1 MKKIVLVLLFGCVL
15 AFGAN
20 PLSLDDCLKL
30 AMSKNQDLK
39 IGDKQLQSAREGIR
53 SSYSSMLP
61 SVSLTSSA
69 THSAQGPTEYVY
81 KNITFTSGDTATNY
95 FSTAVSVDQTI
106 YNGNKIRNSIKL
118 AKGTVENYQI
128 ELNRTQQSI
137 VENVTEKFYTVLKAQ
152 ELLKVYEMTLK
163 NSQEQ
168 LKKTEEMF
176 KIGQVAKKDL
186 FKSQVREG
194 NDRLSII
201 QQKSALNSAM
211 SDLKVAIGVAPD
223 YGLEVFE
230 SAYQK
235 PAVIDRFAAEKKAL
249 DNNAEMKALRLKKSN
264 SYLNYKIARGDL
276 FPAVY
281 GSFSYTR
288 GGSEFSRSYSEF
300 DKWWDTSLSL
310 YISYPIFEGF
320 SRKANIQ
327 QKLID
332 FKLYDDQIEKKKLE
346 IVSQIESLILTI
358 NTYMEMIDVNEMN
371 IQSAQEDL
379 RLAQEMYRL
388 NSATIL
394 DVLDAQV
401 ALTQAQG
408 DLITTKYDAK
418 IAEVRLA
425 YLMGTLN
432 KPE

>member
-1 MKKIVLVLLFGCVL
+1 MKKIVLVLLFGYVL
-15 AFGAN
+15 AFGTN

-39 IGDKQLQSAREGIR
+39 IGDKQLQSAREDIR
-53 SSYSSMLP
+53 SSYSGMLP
-61 SVSLTSSA
+61 SISLTSSA
-69 THSAQGPTEYVY
+69 THSAQGPSEYVY
-81 KNITFTSGDTATNY
+81 KNTTFTGGDTTTNY
-95 FSTAVSVDQTI
+95 FSTALSIDQTI
-106 YNGNKIRNSIKL
+106 YSGNKVRNSIKL

-223 YGLEVFE
+223 YELEVFE

-235 PAVIDRFAAEKKAL
+235 PAAIDRTAAEKKAL
-249 DNNAEMKALRLKKSN
+249 DNNAEMKALRLQKSN

-288 GGSEFSRSYSEF
+288 GGSEFSRSFSEF

-310 YISYPIFEGF
+310 YISYPIFDGF

-327 QKLID
+327 QKKIA
-332 FKLYDDQIEKKKLE
+332 FNLYDDQIEKKKLE

-425 YLMGTLN
+425 FLMGTLN

>member
-1 MKKIVLVLLFGCVL
+1 MKKIVISLLLGSLL
-15 AFGAN
+15 AYGAE
-20 PLSLDDCLKL
+20 PLSLNDCLKL
-30 AMSKNQDLK
+30 AMSQNQDLK
-39 IGDKQLQSAREGIR
+39 IGDKQLQSAREDIR
-53 SSYSSMLP
+53 SSYSGMLP
-61 SVSLTSSA
+61 SISLTSSA
-69 THSAQGPTEYVY
+69 THSAQGPSEYVY
-81 KNITFTSGDTATNY
+81 KNTTFTGGDTTTNY
-95 FSTAVSVDQTI
+95 FSTALSIDQTI
-106 YNGNKIRNSIKL
+106 YSGNKVRNSIKL
-118 AKGTVENYQI
+118 AKNTVENYQI

-186 FKSQVREG
+186 FKAQVREG

-201 QQKSALNSAM
+201 QQKSVLNNALA
-211 SDLKVAIGVAPD
+211 DLKVAIGVAPD
-223 YGLEVFE
+223 FDMNVYEG
-230 SAYQK
+230 AYQK
-235 PAVIDRFAAEKKAL
+235 PVTLEKDLAENKAVE
-249 DNNAEMKALRLKKSN
+249 NNAEMKSLRLQKAN
-264 SYLNYKIARGDL
+264 SYLNYKIAKGDL
-276 FPAVY
+276 LPAVY
-281 GSFSYTR
+281 GSFSYSR
-288 GGSEFSRSYSEF
+288 GGSEIARNFSEF
-300 DKWWDTSLSL
+300 DKWWNTSLSL
-310 YISYPIFEGF
+310 NISYPIFEGF

-327 QKLID
+327 QKKIA
-332 FKLYDDQIEKKKLE
+332 FNLYDDQIEKKKLE
-346 IVSQIESLILTI
+346 IISQVENLILTI
-358 NTYMEMIDVNEMN
+358 NTYLEMIDVNEIN

-401 ALTQAQG
+401 ALTKAQG

>member
-1 MKKIVLVLLFGCVL
+1 MKKIVLVLLFGCIL

-39 IGDKQLQSAREGIR
+39 IGDKQLQSAKEGIR
-53 SSYSSMLP
+53 ASYSSMLP
-61 SVSLTSSA
+61 SVSLASSA

-95 FSTAVSVDQTI
+95 FSTALSVDQTI

-223 YGLEVFE
+223 YELEVFE

-235 PAVIDRFAAEKKAL
+235 PAEVDRMAAEKKAL
-249 DNNAEMKALRLKKSN
+249 DNNAEMKALRLQKSN

-276 FPAVY
+276 FPTVY

-288 GGSEFSRSYSEF
+288 GGSELSRSFSEF

-310 YISYPIFEGF
+310 SISYPIFEGF

-327 QKLID
+327 QKKIA
-332 FKLYDDQIEKKKLE
+332 FNLYDDQIEKKKLE

-358 NTYMEMIDVNEMN
+358 STYMEMIDVNEMN

-408 DLITTKYDAK
+408 DLVTTKYDAK
-418 IAEVRLA
+418 IAEVRLE
-425 YLMGTLN
+425 YLMGTL
-432 KPE
+432 K

>member
-1 MKKIVLVLLFGCVL
+1 MKKIVISLLFGSLL
-15 AFGAN
+15 AYGAE
-20 PLSLDDCLKL
+20 PLSLNDCLKL
-30 AMSKNQDLK
+30 AMSQNQDLK
-39 IGDKQLQSAREGIR
+39 IGDKQLQSAREDIR
-53 SSYSSMLP
+53 SSYSGMLP
-61 SVSLTSSA
+61 SISLTSSA
-69 THSAQGPTEYVY
+69 THSAQGPSEYVY
-81 KNITFTSGDTATNY
+81 KNTTFTGGDTTTNY
-95 FSTAVSVDQTI
+95 FSTALSIDQTI
-106 YNGNKIRNSIKL
+106 YSGNKVRNSIKL

-128 ELNRTQQSI
+128 ELNRTEQSI
-137 VENVTEKFYTVLKAQ
+137 IENVTEKFYMVLKAQ

-186 FKSQVREG
+186 FKAQVREG

-201 QQKSALNSAM
+201 QQKSVLNNALA
-211 SDLKVAIGVAPD
+211 DLKVAIGVAPD
-223 YGLEVFE
+223 FDMNVYEG
-230 SAYQK
+230 AYQK
-235 PAVIDRFAAEKKAL
+235 PVTLEKDLAENKAVE
-249 DNNAEMKALRLKKSN
+249 NNAEMKSLRLQKAN
-264 SYLNYKIARGDL
+264 SYLNYKIAKGDL
-276 FPAVY
+276 LPAVY
-281 GSFSYTR
+281 GSFSYSR
-288 GGSEFSRSYSEF
+288 GGSEITRNFSEF
-300 DKWWDTSLSL
+300 DKWWNTSLSL
-310 YISYPIFEGF
+310 NISYPIFEGF

-327 QKLID
+327 QKKIA
-332 FKLYDDQIEKKKLE
+332 FNLYDDQIEKKKLE
-346 IVSQIESLILTI
+346 IISQVENLILTI
-358 NTYMEMIDVNEMN
+358 NTYLEMIDVNEIN

-401 ALTQAQG
+401 ALTKAQG